1 MQPNENEIIS
11 VTAGIVTI
19 RRAPEDHDYNDEG
32 RLAARGRIVDSDPA
46 GRWVLEDLPLDEALD
61 AAEARLQ
68 RALIEYDAASSGGGS
83 AWCARALVELQ
94 RAKANVA
101 QLAGAM
107 RGAA

>member
-46 GRWVLEDLPLDEALD
+46 AGWVLEDLPLDEALD
-61 AAEARLQ
+61 AAEKRLARA
-68 RALIEYDAASSGGGS
+68 RSEHAAASVYAS
-83 AWCARALVELQ
+83 AATYQRALVELQ
-94 RAKANVA
+94 RATAA
-101 QLAGAM
+101 LAAL